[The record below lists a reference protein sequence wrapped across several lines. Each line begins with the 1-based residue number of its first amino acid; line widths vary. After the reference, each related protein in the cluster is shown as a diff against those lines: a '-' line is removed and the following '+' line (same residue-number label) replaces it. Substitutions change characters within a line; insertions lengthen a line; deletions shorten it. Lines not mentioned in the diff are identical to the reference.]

1 MVQQYPCGSFIAASI
16 HPVLFLPFLPM
27 NKRKPQSS
35 KDSTPIPLTCPH
47 CGLDHN
53 NRGQPFTQSTLVLH
67 IRKRHPDI
75 VDEEDEQKPADALA
89 CDICGRW
96 KSKRGLPFLSQADL
110 VRHRTLT
117 HPESRSLPAGNG
129 SPASN
134 PNGTAP
140 TKRKSRQAY
149 ESVPVK
155 FCPQCGC
162 NVEVIAA
169 ALSFLR

>member
-1 MVQQYPCGSFIAASI
+1 MNNRKQQPPEDS
-16 HPVLFLPFLPM
+16 
-27 NKRKPQSS
+27 PQA
-35 KDSTPIPLTCPH
+35 LLACPH
-47 CGLDHN
+47 CGQDRN
-53 NRGQPFTQSTLVLH
+53 NRGQPFTDSTLVLH
-67 IRKRHPDI
+67 IRKRHPEI
-75 VDEEDEQKPADALA
+75 VDAQDEPKPADALA

-96 KSKRGLPFLSQADL
+96 KSKRGLPFLTQADL

-117 HPESRSLPAGNG
+117 HPEARSMPSGNELPGTH
-129 SPASN
+129 
-134 PNGTAP
+134 PNGAAP
-140 TKRKSRQAY
+140 PKRRARQVY

>member
-1 MVQQYPCGSFIAASI
+1 MNNRKQQPPAD
-16 HPVLFLPFLPM
+16 P
-27 NKRKPQSS
+27 PQV
-35 KDSTPIPLTCPH
+35 PLACPH
-47 CGLDHN
+47 CGQDRN
-53 NRGQPFTQSTLVLH
+53 NRGQPFTDSTLVLH
-67 IRKRHPDI
+67 IRKRHPEI
-75 VDEEDEQKPADALA
+75 VDVEEEKPKDALS

-96 KSKRGLPFLSQADL
+96 KSKRGQAFLTQADL

-117 HPESRSLPAGNG
+117 HPGSRPLASG
-129 SPASN
+129 SEPQASH

-140 TKRKSRQAY
+140 SKRRSRQAY

>member
-1 MVQQYPCGSFIAASI
+1 MK
-16 HPVLFLPFLPM
+16 
-27 NKRKPQSS
+27 NRKQPPPAEPPQA
-35 KDSTPIPLTCPH
+35 LLACPH
-47 CGLDHN
+47 CGQDRN
-53 NRGQPFTQSTLVLH
+53 NRGQPFTDSTLVLH
-67 IRKRHPDI
+67 IRKRHPEI
-75 VDEEDEQKPADALA
+75 VDAEDEPKPADALV

-96 KSKRGLPFLSQADL
+96 KSKRGLPFLTQADL

-117 HPESRSLPAGNG
+117 HPGSKSVGPGNEPPGSRMNG
-129 SPASN
+129 SSP
-134 PNGTAP
+134 P
-140 TKRKSRQAY
+140 KRRTRQVY

>member
-1 MVQQYPCGSFIAASI
+1 MNNRKQQPPADPPRTLLA
-16 HPVLFLPFLPM
+16 
-27 NKRKPQSS
+27 
-35 KDSTPIPLTCPH
+35 CPH
-47 CGLDHN
+47 CGQDHN
-53 NRGQPFTQSTLVLH
+53 NRGQPFTDSTLVLH

-75 VDEEDEQKPADALA
+75 IDVQDESKPADALV

-96 KSKRGLPFLSQADL
+96 KSKRGLPFLTQADL

-117 HPESRSLPAGNG
+117 HPESRSMALGNEHQP
-129 SPASN
+129 SHT
-134 PNGTAP
+134 NGTTP
-140 TKRKSRQAY
+140 SKRRARQVY
-149 ESVPVK
+149 ENVPVK